1 MDTLVSDRQD
11 FGTPNL
17 KKQVREVWIDALV
30 VAPTGGNSQFT
41 AEVLADDVV
50 KKTLS
55 FDTAGVRTTKRFIL
69 PPCRGFRF
77 QMRFTQT
84 VGVSKVF
91 DNSFNHPA
99 ESVGLV
105 SVLPRGA

>member
-1 MDTLVSDRQD
+1 MDAFITDRQD
-11 FGTPNL
+11 FGLPGR
-17 KKQVREVWIDALV
+17 KKQVRGVWIDALV
-30 VAPTGGNSQFT
+30 VAATGGNTQFT

-55 FDTAGVRTTKRFIL
+55 FDTAGVRTTRRFIL

-84 VGVSKVF
+84 TGASVVY
-91 DNSFNHPA
+91 DHSFNHPDEA
-99 ESVGLV
+99 GLV
-105 SVLPRGA
+105 AILPRGA